1 MTTDSDGRSS
11 SAVIAEAELLA
22 APAVEVSRAR
32 RSSEMAERKSYNGL
46 MHAGAGTGLFLVQL
60 SALIPG
66 LLPSLALLGVIAAV
80 VVLPLVAL
88 TLVAGVLAA
97 PPVGVW

>member
-1 MTTDSDGRSS
+1 
-11 SAVIAEAELLA
+11 
-22 APAVEVSRAR
+22 
-32 RSSEMAERKSYNGL
+32 MAERKSYTGL
-46 MHAGAGTGLFLVQL
+46 MHAGAGTALFLVQL
-60 SALIPG
+60 SVLIPG

-97 PPVGVW
+97 PPVGVWLLLRRIRTPVPRNPIAPDHSGTP